1 MCMIDRSGFDEFA
14 TARTKRLFHYAYLV
28 CGDWH
33 EAQDL
38 VQTTLAKLYVA
49 WRRIER
55 QENVDAYARRVLL
68 RAYLSRR
75 RLRRSTETP
84 VAEPPPNAADSAD
97 ADLRMALVNAL
108 RTLPPRNRAVVV
120 LRYFEGHSTESTAQI
135 LGLTQSAVKTI
146 NSRSLKALRAVL
158 GAARED
164 LFKH

>member
-1 MCMIDRSGFDEFA
+1 MIDRSGFDEFA

-68 RAYLSRR
+68 RSYLSHR
-75 RLRRSTETP
+75 RLRPTLEVKRCAGDIADPRRPCGVAGGLRLFRRNPGWRVVGHDRWSRANAGNNWGVECNGEPTP
-84 VAEPPPNAADSAD
+84 LAAD
-97 ADLRMALVNAL
+97 
-108 RTLPPRNRAVVV
+108 P
-120 LRYFEGHSTESTAQI
+120 
-135 LGLTQSAVKTI
+135 
-146 NSRSLKALRAVL
+146 
-158 GAARED
+158 ARHD
-164 LFKH
+164 VP